1 MISIQETKEGVVFSI
16 RVIPRSSRSEIAG
29 IQDDALK
36 LKITS
41 PPVEGKANEA
51 CIRVLSDLLGV
62 RKSQITILS
71 GHKSRNKRISVSGIG
86 KEDVESI
93 ASVF

>member
-62 RKSQITILS
+62 RKSQITIVS
-71 GHKSRNKRISVSGIG
+71 GHKSRNKRIAVSGIG
-86 KEDVESI
+86 KENIESI
-93 ASVF
+93 ASAF